1 MTRFLRK
8 WLMAISETTRARRG
22 YADGPY
28 GQVHYQT
35 LGNGIPLVLL
45 HQAPMT
51 SGQFDMVYEPLAR
64 HGIQAIGIDM
74 PGFGLSDP
82 TPDTPTV
89 ADYAAVVPAVLDTLG
104 IERAALLGHHTG
116 ALAATEAAI
125 LFPERI
131 DRLIINGAL
140 LVSDEDRANFLANLH
155 VWEKNFTATEH
166 AGHMAELFD
175 IRHRFANGTV
185 SLDRISDYVVQALLG
200 SGQFWWGHHAA
211 YMYDQAPRL
220 PLITQ
225 PTMLLTNSGDMINQH
240 SHEAKRVR
248 PDFLFVELEGGGIDI
263 VDQQSQAWADAVSHF
278 IKDERD

>member
-1 MTRFLRK
+1 
-8 WLMAISETTRARRG
+8 MAISETPRPRRG

-28 GQVHYQT
+28 GQVHYQV
-35 LGNGIPLVLL
+35 LGTGTPLVML

-51 SGQFDMVYEPLAR
+51 SGQFDMVYEPLAKQ
-64 HGIQAIGIDM
+64 GIRAIGIDM

-82 TPDTPTV
+82 TPATPTV
-89 ADYAAVVPAVLDTLG
+89 ADYAAVVPVVLDALD
-104 IERAALLGHHTG
+104 IKQAALLGHHTG

-131 DRLIINGAL
+131 ERLIINGAL
-140 LVSDEDRANFLANLH
+140 LVSEQDRNDFLTNLH
-155 VWEKNFTATEH
+155 VWEKNFTAREH

-175 IRHRFANGTV
+175 IRHRFADGTI

-200 SGQFWWGHHAA
+200 RGQFWWGHHAA

-225 PTMLLTNSGDMINQH
+225 PTMLLTNSGDMINHH

-248 PDFLFVELEGGGIDI
+248 PDFVFVELEGGGIDI
-263 VDQQSQAWADAVSHF
+263 VDQQSEAWADAVSHF
-278 IKDERD
+278 IKDERG